1 LIWVVAQFVV
11 MAGVVVSWHFPPHYH
26 VVALHWAGVAVALTG
41 VALFVWARR
50 ALGASFTIF
59 PRPKPGARLVTDGP
73 FALVRHPIYGGV
85 ILVFAGCSLA
95 FSPWGLAATLVL
107 VLLWSGKSRVEERH
121 LSERFP
127 AYAEYR
133 RRVRKRLL
141 PLVY

>member
-1 LIWVVAQFVV
+1 LIWVVAQFIV
-11 MAGVVVSWHFPPHYH
+11 MAGVGVSWHFPPHYH
-26 VVALHWAGVAVALTG
+26 VTALLWAGLAVALTG

-50 ALGASFTIF
+50 ALGGSFTIF

-73 FALVRHPIYGGV
+73 FALVRHPIYSGA
-85 ILVFAGCSLA
+85 ILAFAGCSLA

-107 VLLWSGKSRVEERH
+107 ALVWAGKARVEERH
-121 LSERFP
+121 LAERFP
-127 AYAEYR
+127 EYADYR